1 MDVGSDTKRT
11 YFFSSKW
18 TVRITYSDKGIETG
32 WIDMITSVTNK
43 KKTNVSFLMNNRKGG
58 MIDFTNDR

>member
-1 MDVGSDTKRT
+1 
-11 YFFSSKW
+11 
-18 TVRITYSDKGIETG
+18 
-32 WIDMITSVTNK
+32 MITSVTNK